1 MYPIL
6 AIDYGL
12 KHIGLA
18 YSDSKGI
25 VASPLPVL
33 NVTKNRDIDVLVQDI
48 SQICKE
54 YRIKSILIGYP
65 QSFSENQDINIKRI
79 DKFLVV
85 LTAQISLPINKWD
98 ESFSTSDAK
107 NMLVSLGQHFKKT
120 KKKIDSVAASTFLQ
134 EYLNRNK
141 NV

>member
-33 NVTKNRDIDVLVQDI
+33 SITKNRDISVLIEDI
-48 SQICKE
+48 LKTCEE
-54 YRIKSILIGYP
+54 YRIKSILVGYP
-65 QSFSENQDINIKRI
+65 QAFSQSQEQNQVRINVFI
-79 DKFLVV
+79 DQLKSK
-85 LTAQISLPINKWD
+85 INLPVQTWD
-98 ESFSTSDAK
+98 ESFSTADAK
-107 NMLVSLGQHFKKT
+107 NMLISLGQHYKKSR
-120 KKKIDSVAASTFLQ
+120 KKIDSVAASTFLQ
-134 EYLNRNK
+134 EYLNSK
-141 NV
+141 